1 MKQKTKSLEEMKDG
15 GGDIEDLK
23 KEEIPFM
30 SPNELVKHCV
40 IVRDF
45 KDWISRILNLVRP
58 GSVSVFPLVTLSC
71 TVLGSDAK
79 WVEI

>member
-45 KDWISRILNLVRP
+45 KD
-58 GSVSVFPLVTLSC
+58 
-71 TVLGSDAK
+71 
-79 WVEI
+79 